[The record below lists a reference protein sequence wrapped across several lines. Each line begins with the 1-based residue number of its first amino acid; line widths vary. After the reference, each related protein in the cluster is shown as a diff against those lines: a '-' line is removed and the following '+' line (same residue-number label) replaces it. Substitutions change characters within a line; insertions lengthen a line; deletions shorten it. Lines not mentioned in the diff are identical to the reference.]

1 MVAGLTG
8 FAMADEAGRA
18 LIRTLQKA
26 GAGCAVHLVATHTLG
41 DAAGMEREAG
51 VAEPEGY
58 QDGSNK
64 EKAYF
69 DYLHYN
75 PPKFYFFKFFSPA
88 TRPSRFRDPLALC
101 PHLAMGL
108 LFSEDCGC
116 RHSRHSDLEL
126 TAFCFLFDSLLLEL
140 LSSTSCC

>member
-75 PPKFYFFKFFSPA
+75 PPKFYFF
-88 TRPSRFRDPLALC
+88 
-101 PHLAMGL
+101 
-108 LFSEDCGC
+108 
-116 RHSRHSDLEL
+116 
-126 TAFCFLFDSLLLEL
+126 
-140 LSSTSCC
+140 